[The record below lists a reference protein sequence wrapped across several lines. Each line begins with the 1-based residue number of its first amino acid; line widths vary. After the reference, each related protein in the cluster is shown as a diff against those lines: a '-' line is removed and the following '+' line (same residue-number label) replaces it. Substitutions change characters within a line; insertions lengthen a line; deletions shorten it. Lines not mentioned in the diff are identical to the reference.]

1 MLTERLTKNLKTR
14 AAAITVT
21 HPDLKPRS
29 TIFPRSAR
37 EGLGKRRTPSQEAQ
51 LCDELKGSL
60 DPTVEVGETLG
71 QGGMGVVYRGTQRS
85 LDREVA
91 VKTLREQSDDPKAT
105 LKLLSEAWVT
115 GSLEHPNVLPVY
127 DLRLDQQD
135 RPQVL
140 LKRVEGVEWAEIIHD
155 ADAVRR
161 RSGEELLEYNLK
173 LLMQLCY
180 VVSFAHSRGIIH
192 RDLKPENVMIGEF
205 GEVYLYDWGIAVSL
219 EDDHD
224 GRIPCAA
231 DAREIA
237 GTPCYMAPEM
247 LGEVGVP
254 LSKRTDVYLLGAI
267 LYDIISGKPPHLG
280 TNMSSL
286 LIRVAENKP
295 SLPSSPEGLVA
306 IVRRALATDP
316 EDRFESV
323 DAFRQQLQQFLKH
336 RSSTRL
342 CREAEQRTDKLRE
355 MLATKPAEGARD
367 NQLYKL
373 FGECR
378 CGFQEALRSWPENAE
393 AQKGLVEVTSSLVEH
408 ELSQGEPHAAY
419 ALLAELDKPPEELRQ
434 RVDEALRQ
442 RRQQQERIAS
452 LERLEKQHDP
462 RIGRRTRLL
471 IMATLGLFWTASP
484 LLRLLSGELDEPS
497 HWSNIIRA
505 AIFVT
510 VTGGLWV
517 WGRKAIMATAFNRRV
532 LSTAMLAMIVY
543 LVIGS
548 GSLILG
554 TSPLNSFVFTL
565 AAYAA
570 IAGMATIT
578 IERGFLLAALGYF
591 GAFFA
596 AVRWPESRVYVAFIA
611 NLVTTIT
618 VIVLW
623 RKKLKNRR

>member
-1 MLTERLTKNLKTR
+1 
-14 AAAITVT
+14 
-21 HPDLKPRS
+21 
-29 TIFPRSAR
+29 
-37 EGLGKRRTPSQEAQ
+37 
-51 LCDELKGSL
+51 
-60 DPTVEVGETLG
+60 
-71 QGGMGVVYRGTQRS
+71 
-85 LDREVA
+85 
-91 VKTLREQSDDPKAT
+91 
-105 LKLLSEAWVT
+105 
-115 GSLEHPNVLPVY
+115 
-127 DLRLDQQD
+127 
-135 RPQVL
+135 
-140 LKRVEGVEWAEIIHD
+140 
-155 ADAVRR
+155 
-161 RSGEELLEYNLK
+161 
-173 LLMQLCY
+173 
-180 VVSFAHSRGIIH
+180 
-192 RDLKPENVMIGEF
+192 
-205 GEVYLYDWGIAVSL
+205 
-219 EDDHD
+219 
-224 GRIPCAA
+224 
-231 DAREIA
+231 
-237 GTPCYMAPEM
+237 
-247 LGEVGVP
+247 
-254 LSKRTDVYLLGAI
+254 
-267 LYDIISGKPPHLG
+267 
-280 TNMSSL
+280 
-286 LIRVAENKP
+286 
-295 SLPSSPEGLVA
+295 
-306 IVRRALATDP
+306 
-316 EDRFESV
+316 
-323 DAFRQQLQQFLKH
+323 
-336 RSSTRL
+336 
-342 CREAEQRTDKLRE
+342 